1 MQQAWSPWGTMSS
14 PAPESVQHP
23 PASLVNNPGYGTGP
37 GHNSSLLALWWGS
50 EQLDRERAAESE
62 RANRERA
69 ADSERANRELASEA
83 ARTRFVQMMMLGNN
97 RMI

>member
-62 RANRERA
+62 RAHRERA
-69 ADSERANRELASEA
+69 SEATRTVGPLRANDDA
-83 ARTRFVQMMMLGNN
+83 G
-97 RMI
+97 